1 VEVAAANNVIVH
13 GQDVWRGMFVAYEAA
28 LWKSG
33 PYSYLNRAWCRC
45 SHNAHTTASHL
56 ISSHLISSHLISSHL
71 RIEMFFA
78 SHVPLRP
85 DIDSRVSNFQAGLR
99 YAVSC
104 GRRPHLLYSPAYP

>member
-1 VEVAAANNVIVH
+1 VE
-13 GQDVWRGMFVAYEAA
+13 E
-28 LWKSG
+28 
-33 PYSYLNRAWCRC
+33 RAVLLPQPRVVQVL
-45 SHNAHTTASHL
+45 SQRAHYRLSSHL